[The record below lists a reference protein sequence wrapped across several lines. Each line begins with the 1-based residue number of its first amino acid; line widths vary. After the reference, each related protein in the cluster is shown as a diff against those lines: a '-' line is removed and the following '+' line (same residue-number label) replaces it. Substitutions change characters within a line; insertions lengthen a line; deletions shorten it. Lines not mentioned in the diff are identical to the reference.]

1 MKIKKYGGMSM
12 VKLVVLCT
20 LLRCYHA
27 IYDMKRN
34 IDITVLTSC
43 IWIFSGFYL
52 LKEVAKFKIPSEFMI
67 CTVAMQY
74 LNIYIYIFEKLFRSQ
89 LFFIIQKI
97 LHLHTKNLLQ
107 SVCFF
112 LWKYP
117 GLWRSQDLNEI
128 SWRLSFVSYFSWH
141 LWIAKR
147 IHWFGYHYIEWNLP
161 EEPFKKLILLLNS
174 PEGGGEPDPI
184 PNLYQTT

>member
-1 MKIKKYGGMSM
+1 MYLNFFG
-12 VKLVVLCT
+12 VLFT
-20 LLRCYHA
+20 
-27 IYDMKRN
+27 KRS
-34 IDITVLTSC
+34 DI
-43 IWIFSGFYL
+43 
-52 LKEVAKFKIPSEFMI
+52 IPSEFMI

-74 LNIYIYIFEKLFRSQ
+74 LKKIYTVYYIFEKPFRPQ

-97 LHLHTKNLLQ
+97 LPLHTKNLLQ

-128 SWRLSFVSYFSWH
+128 SWRLPLSFVLYFSWH

-147 IHWFGYHYIEWNLP
+147 IHWFGYHYIELNLP